1 MEYKS
6 IKGYSGLGQFGIL
19 LVFLGLGFILAGG
32 AQLLIAFQVI
42 PAGTGLQDMGDALVK
57 ALMLPENIG
66 YARFA
71 QVLGT
76 FLLLFVPAVL
86 YSLVTNGRN
95 PFWLGFNNY
104 INTYQVIIGFM
115 IIFAANLMA
124 SPLAELSRYVVS
136 FLPSLDTL
144 AQELENAYNDQVMA
158 LSNLKSW
165 PEYLVAIVIM
175 AFFPALFEEVFFR
188 GTLQN
193 LLVRW
198 WKAPLVAILVTSL
211 FFSFIHLSVYLFV
224 SRAILGFILGL
235 LYHRTKNIWVNV
247 IAHFLNNLIAV
258 SQLFI
263 MSNQKEKMDVSKLDP
278 EMPWWIG
285 VIALA
290 ILVFLFKLLDKYSA
304 GNLEKIDAKE
314 KLIMAEENV
323 YQPFTNR
330 EKNNSGA

>member
-32 AQLLIAFQVI
+32 AQLLIAFQLI

-57 ALMLPENIG
+57 ALMQPENIG

-95 PFWLGFNNY
+95 PFWLGFNSY
-104 INTYQVIIGFM
+104 INTYQVLIGFM

-124 SPLAELSRYVVS
+124 SPLAELSRYAVS
-136 FLPSLDTL
+136 HFPSLDTL
-144 AQELENAYNDQVMA
+144 AQELETAYNDQVIA

-165 PEYLVAIVIM
+165 PEYLVAIAIM

-193 LLVRW
+193 LLIRW
-198 WKAPLVAILVTSL
+198 WKAPLAAILVTSI

-258 SQLFI
+258 TQLFI
-263 MSNQKEKMDVSKLDP
+263 MSNQKEKMDISKLDP

-285 VIALA
+285 VIAL
-290 ILVFLFKLLDKYSA
+290 IFLVFLFKLLDRFSTR
-304 GNLEKIDAKE
+304 NLEKIAVKE
-314 KLIMAEENV
+314 KLIMADENI
-323 YQPFTNR
+323 YQPFANKETNQ
-330 EKNNSGA
+330 

>member
-6 IKGYSGLGQFGIL
+6 VKGYSGLGQFGIL

-32 AQLLIAFQVI
+32 AQLLIAFQLI
-42 PAGTGLQDMGDALVK
+42 PAGTGLQDMGDALIK

-76 FLLLFVPAVL
+76 FLLLFVPALL

-95 PFWLGFNNY
+95 PFWLGFNKY
-104 INTYQVIIGFM
+104 INSYQVLIGFM

-144 AQELENAYNDQVMA
+144 AQELETAYNDQVMA

-165 PEYLVAIVIM
+165 PEFIMAIAIM

-198 WKAPLVAILVTSL
+198 WKAPLAAILVTSL
-211 FFSFIHLSVYLFV
+211 FFSFIHLSVYLFA

-258 SQLFI
+258 SQLFM

-304 GNLEKIDAKE
+304 RNLEKIDVKE

-323 YQPFTNR
+323 YQPFANS

>member
-6 IKGYSGLGQFGIL
+6 VKGYSGLGQFGIL

-32 AQLLIAFQVI
+32 AQLLIAFQLI
-42 PAGTGLQDMGDALVK
+42 PAGTGLQDMGDALIK

-76 FLLLFVPAVL
+76 FLLLFVPALL

-95 PFWLGFNNY
+95 PFWLGFNKY
-104 INTYQVIIGFM
+104 INSYQVLIGFM

-144 AQELENAYNDQVMA
+144 AQELETAYNDQVMA

-165 PEYLVAIVIM
+165 PEFIMAIAIM

-198 WKAPLVAILVTSL
+198 WKAPLAAILVTSL
-211 FFSFIHLSVYLFV
+211 FFSFIHLSVYLFA

-258 SQLFI
+258 SQLFM

-290 ILVFLFKLLDKYSA
+290 ILVFLFQLLDKYSA
-304 GNLEKIDAKE
+304 RNLEKIDVKE

-323 YQPFTNR
+323 YQPFANS

>member
-6 IKGYSGLGQFGIL
+6 VKGYSGLGQFGIL

-32 AQLLIAFQVI
+32 AQLLIAFQLI
-42 PAGTGLQDMGDALVK
+42 PAGTGLQDMGDALIK

-95 PFWLGFNNY
+95 PFWLGFNKY
-104 INTYQVIIGFM
+104 INSYQVLIGFM

-144 AQELENAYNDQVMA
+144 AQELETAYNDQVMA

-165 PEYLVAIVIM
+165 PEFIMAIAIM

-198 WKAPLVAILVTSL
+198 WKAPLAAILVTSL
-211 FFSFIHLSVYLFV
+211 FFSFIHLSVYLFA

-258 SQLFI
+258 SQLFM

-304 GNLEKIDAKE
+304 RNLEKIDVKE

-323 YQPFTNR
+323 YQPFANS
-330 EKNNSGA
+330 EKNNCGA

>member
-1 MEYKS
+1 MDYKS

-32 AQLLIAFQVI
+32 AQLLIAFQLI
-42 PAGTGLQDMGDALVK
+42 PTGTGLQEMGDALVK

-86 YSLVTNGRN
+86 YTLVTNGRN
-95 PFWLGFNNY
+95 PFWLGFNSY
-104 INTYQVIIGFM
+104 INMHQVLIGFM
-115 IIFAANLMA
+115 IIFVANLMA
-124 SPLAELSRYVVS
+124 SPLADLSRYVVS
-136 FLPSLDTL
+136 FMPSLDTL

-165 PEYLVAIVIM
+165 PEFLMAIAIM

-188 GTLQN
+188 GTLQQ

-198 WKAPLVAILVTSL
+198 WKAPLAAILVTSL
-211 FFSFIHLSVYLFV
+211 FFSIIHLSVYLFA

-235 LYHRTKNIWVNV
+235 LFHKTKNIWVNV

-285 VIALA
+285 VIALV
-290 ILVFLFKLLDKYSA
+290 ILVFLFKILDKYSA
-304 GNLEKIDAKE
+304 RNLEKIDAKE

-323 YQPFTNR
+323 YQPFANS
-330 EKNNSGA
+330 EKNSSGA

>member
-32 AQLLIAFQVI
+32 AQLLIAFQLI
-42 PAGTGLQDMGDALVK
+42 PAGTGLQEMGDALVK

-86 YSLVTNGRN
+86 YTMVTNGRN
-95 PFWLGFNNY
+95 PFWLGFNSY
-104 INTYQVIIGFM
+104 INTYQVLIGFM
-115 IIFAANLMA
+115 IIFVANLMA
-124 SPLAELSRYVVS
+124 SPLADLSRYVVS
-136 FLPSLDTL
+136 FMPSLDTL

-165 PEYLVAIVIM
+165 PEFLMAIAIM

-188 GTLQN
+188 GTLQQ

-198 WKAPLVAILVTSL
+198 WKAPLAAILVTSL
-211 FFSFIHLSVYLFV
+211 FFSFIHLSVYLFA
-224 SRAILGFILGL
+224 SRAILGFILGM
-235 LYHRTKNIWVNV
+235 LYHKTKNIWVNV

-258 SQLFI
+258 TQLFM
-263 MSNQKEKMDVSKLDP
+263 MSNQKEKMDISKLDP

-285 VIALA
+285 LIALV
-290 ILVFLFKLLDKYSA
+290 ILVFLFKMLDKYSA
-304 GNLEKIDAKE
+304 RNLEKIDVKE

-323 YQPFTNR
+323 FQPFANR
-330 EKNNSGA
+330 EKNSSGT

>member
-32 AQLLIAFQVI
+32 AQLLIAFQLI
-42 PAGTGLQDMGDALVK
+42 PTGTGLQEMGDALVK

-86 YSLVTNGRN
+86 YTLVTNGRN
-95 PFWLGFNNY
+95 PFWLGFNSY
-104 INTYQVIIGFM
+104 INMYQVLIGFM
-115 IIFAANLMA
+115 IIFVANLMA
-124 SPLAELSRYVVS
+124 SPLADLSRYVVS
-136 FLPSLDTL
+136 FMPSLDTL

-165 PEYLVAIVIM
+165 PEFLMAIAIM

-188 GTLQN
+188 GTLQQ

-198 WKAPLVAILVTSL
+198 WKAPLAAILVTSL
-211 FFSFIHLSVYLFV
+211 FFSIIHLSVYLFA

-263 MSNQKEKMDVSKLDP
+263 MSNQKEKMDISKLDP

-285 VIALA
+285 LIALV
-290 ILVFLFKLLDKYSA
+290 ILVFLFKILDKYSA
-304 GNLEKIDAKE
+304 WNLEKIDAKE

-323 YQPFTNR
+323 YQPFANS
-330 EKNNSGA
+330 EKNSSGA

>member
-32 AQLLIAFQVI
+32 AQLLIAFQLI

-86 YSLVTNGRN
+86 YTLVTNGRN
-95 PFWLGFNNY
+95 PFWLGFNAY
-104 INTYQVIIGFM
+104 INSFQVLIGFM
-115 IIFAANLMA
+115 IIFTANLMA
-124 SPLAELSRYVVS
+124 SPLAELSRYAVS
-136 FLPSLDTL
+136 HFPSLDTV
-144 AQELENAYNDQVMA
+144 AQELETAYNDQVMA

-165 PEYLVAIVIM
+165 PEYLVAIAIM

-198 WKAPLVAILVTSL
+198 WKAPLAAILVTSL
-211 FFSFIHLSVYLFV
+211 FFSFIHLSVYLFA

-258 SQLFI
+258 TQLFI

-278 EMPWWIG
+278 ELPWWIG
-285 VIALA
+285 LIALVF
-290 ILVFLFKLLDKYSA
+290 LVLLFKLLDRYSA
-304 GNLEKIDAKE
+304 RNLEKIAVRE

-323 YQPFTNR
+323 YQPFSNK
-330 EKNNSGA
+330 ENNQ

>member
-32 AQLLIAFQVI
+32 AQLLIAFQLI
-42 PAGTGLQDMGDALVK
+42 PAGTGLQEMGDALVK

-86 YSLVTNGRN
+86 YTLVTNGRN
-95 PFWLGFNNY
+95 PFWLGFNSY
-104 INTYQVIIGFM
+104 INMYQVLIGFM
-115 IIFAANLMA
+115 IIFVANLMA
-124 SPLAELSRYVVS
+124 SPLADLSRYVVS
-136 FLPSLDTL
+136 FMPSLDTL

-165 PEYLVAIVIM
+165 PEFSMAIAIM

-188 GTLQN
+188 GTLQQ

-198 WKAPLVAILVTSL
+198 WKAPLAAILVTSL
-211 FFSFIHLSVYLFV
+211 FFSIIHLSVYLFA

-285 VIALA
+285 VIALV
-290 ILVFLFKLLDKYSA
+290 ILVFLFKILDKYSA
-304 GNLEKIDAKE
+304 RNLEKIDAKE

-323 YQPFTNR
+323 YQPFANS
-330 EKNNSGA
+330 EKNSSGA

>member
-32 AQLLIAFQVI
+32 AQLLIAFQLI

-57 ALMLPENIG
+57 ALMQPENIG

-95 PFWLGFNNY
+95 PFWLGFNSY
-104 INTYQVIIGFM
+104 INTYQVLIGFM

-124 SPLAELSRYVVS
+124 SPFAELSRYAVS
-136 FLPSLDTL
+136 HFPSLDTL
-144 AQELENAYNDQVMA
+144 AQELETAYNDQVIA

-165 PEYLVAIVIM
+165 PEYLVAIAIM

-193 LLVRW
+193 LLIRW
-198 WKAPLVAILVTSL
+198 WKAPLAAILVTSI

-258 SQLFI
+258 TQLFI
-263 MSNQKEKMDVSKLDP
+263 MSNQKEKMDISKLDP

-285 VIALA
+285 VIAL
-290 ILVFLFKLLDKYSA
+290 IFLVFLFKLLDRFSTR
-304 GNLEKIDAKE
+304 NLEKIAVKE
-314 KLIMAEENV
+314 KLIMADENI
-323 YQPFTNR
+323 YQPFANKETNQ
-330 EKNNSGA
+330 

>member
-32 AQLLIAFQVI
+32 AQLLIAFQLI
-42 PAGTGLQDMGDALVK
+42 PAGTGLQDMGDALIK

-76 FLLLFVPAVL
+76 FLLLFVPALL

-95 PFWLGFNNY
+95 PFWLGFNKY
-104 INTYQVIIGFM
+104 INSYQVLIGFM

-144 AQELENAYNDQVMA
+144 AQELETAYNDQVMA

-165 PEYLVAIVIM
+165 PEFIMAIAIM

-198 WKAPLVAILVTSL
+198 WKAPLAAILVTSL
-211 FFSFIHLSVYLFV
+211 FFSFIHLSVYLFA

-235 LYHRTKNIWVNV
+235 LYHKTKNIWVNV

-258 SQLFI
+258 SQLFM

-304 GNLEKIDAKE
+304 RNLEKIDVKE

-323 YQPFTNR
+323 YQPFANS
-330 EKNNSGA
+330 EKNNCGA

>member
-6 IKGYSGLGQFGIL
+6 VKGYSGLGQFGIL

-32 AQLLIAFQVI
+32 AQLLIAFQLI
-42 PAGTGLQDMGDALVK
+42 PAGTGLQDMGDALIK

-95 PFWLGFNNY
+95 PFWLGFNKY
-104 INTYQVIIGFM
+104 INSYQVLIGFM

-144 AQELENAYNDQVMA
+144 AQELETAYNDQVMA

-165 PEYLVAIVIM
+165 PEFIMAIAIM

-198 WKAPLVAILVTSL
+198 WKAPLAAILVTSL
-211 FFSFIHLSVYLFV
+211 FFSFIHLSVYLFA

-258 SQLFI
+258 SQLFM

-290 ILVFLFKLLDKYSA
+290 ILVFLFQLLDKYSA
-304 GNLEKIDAKE
+304 RNLEKIDVKE

-323 YQPFTNR
+323 YQPFANS
-330 EKNNSGA
+330 EKNNCGA

>member
-1 MEYKS
+1 MDYKS

-32 AQLLIAFQVI
+32 AQLLIAFQLI
-42 PAGTGLQDMGDALVK
+42 PTGTGLQEMGDALVK

-86 YSLVTNGRN
+86 YTLVTNGRN
-95 PFWLGFNNY
+95 PFWLGFNSY
-104 INTYQVIIGFM
+104 INMYQVLIGFM
-115 IIFAANLMA
+115 IIFVANLMA
-124 SPLAELSRYVVS
+124 SPLADLSRYVVS
-136 FLPSLDTL
+136 FMPSLDTL

-165 PEYLVAIVIM
+165 PEFLMAIVIM

-188 GTLQN
+188 GTLQQ

-198 WKAPLVAILVTSL
+198 WKAPLAAILVTSL
-211 FFSFIHLSVYLFV
+211 FFSIIHLSVYLFA

-235 LYHRTKNIWVNV
+235 LFHKTKNIWVNV

-285 VIALA
+285 VIALV
-290 ILVFLFKLLDKYSA
+290 ILVFLFKILDKYSA
-304 GNLEKIDAKE
+304 RNLEKIDAKE

-323 YQPFTNR
+323 YQPFANS
-330 EKNNSGA
+330 EKNSSGA

>member
-32 AQLLIAFQVI
+32 AQLLIAFQLI
-42 PAGTGLQDMGDALVK
+42 PAGTGLQEMGDALVK

-86 YSLVTNGRN
+86 YTLVTNGRN
-95 PFWLGFNNY
+95 PFWLGFNSY
-104 INTYQVIIGFM
+104 INMYQVLIGFM
-115 IIFAANLMA
+115 IIFVANLMA
-124 SPLAELSRYVVS
+124 SPLADLSRYVVS
-136 FLPSLDTL
+136 FMPSLDTL

-165 PEYLVAIVIM
+165 PEFLMAIAIM

-188 GTLQN
+188 GTLQQ

-198 WKAPLVAILVTSL
+198 WKAPLAAILVTSL
-211 FFSFIHLSVYLFV
+211 FFSIIHLSVYLFA

-263 MSNQKEKMDVSKLDP
+263 MSNQKEKMDISKLDP

-285 VIALA
+285 LIALV
-290 ILVFLFKLLDKYSA
+290 ILVFLFKILDKYSA
-304 GNLEKIDAKE
+304 WNLEKIDAKE

-323 YQPFTNR
+323 YQPFANS
-330 EKNNSGA
+330 EKNSSGA

>member
-6 IKGYSGLGQFGIL
+6 VKGYSGLGQFGIL

-32 AQLLIAFQVI
+32 AQLLIAFQLI
-42 PAGTGLQDMGDALVK
+42 PAGTGLQDMGDALIK

-76 FLLLFVPAVL
+76 FLLLFVPALL

-95 PFWLGFNNY
+95 PFWLGFNKY
-104 INTYQVIIGFM
+104 INSYQVLIGFM

-144 AQELENAYNDQVMA
+144 AQELETAYNDQVMA

-165 PEYLVAIVIM
+165 PEFIMAIAIM

-198 WKAPLVAILVTSL
+198 WKAPLAAILVTSL
-211 FFSFIHLSVYLFV
+211 FFSFIHLSVYLFA

-235 LYHRTKNIWVNV
+235 LYHKTKNIWVNV

-258 SQLFI
+258 SQLFM

-304 GNLEKIDAKE
+304 RNLEKIDVKE

-323 YQPFTNR
+323 YQPFANS
-330 EKNNSGA
+330 EKNNCGA

>member
-6 IKGYSGLGQFGIL
+6 VKGYSGLGQFGIL

-32 AQLLIAFQVI
+32 AQLLIAFQLI
-42 PAGTGLQDMGDALVK
+42 PAGTGLQDMGDALIK

-76 FLLLFVPAVL
+76 FLLLFVPALL

-95 PFWLGFNNY
+95 PFWLGFNKY
-104 INTYQVIIGFM
+104 INSYQVLIGFM

-144 AQELENAYNDQVMA
+144 AQELETAYNDQVMA

-165 PEYLVAIVIM
+165 PEFIMAIAIM

-198 WKAPLVAILVTSL
+198 WKAPLAAILVTSL
-211 FFSFIHLSVYLFV
+211 FFSFIHLSVYLFA

-258 SQLFI
+258 SQLFM

-304 GNLEKIDAKE
+304 RNLEKIDVKE

-323 YQPFTNR
+323 YQPFANS
-330 EKNNSGA
+330 EKNNCGA

>member
-6 IKGYSGLGQFGIL
+6 VKGYSGLGQFGIL

-32 AQLLIAFQVI
+32 AQLLIAFQLI
-42 PAGTGLQDMGDALVK
+42 PAGTGLQDMGDALIK

-95 PFWLGFNNY
+95 PFWLGFNKY
-104 INTYQVIIGFM
+104 INSYQVLIGFM

-144 AQELENAYNDQVMA
+144 AQELETAYNDQVMA

-165 PEYLVAIVIM
+165 PEFIMAIAIM

-198 WKAPLVAILVTSL
+198 WKAPLAAILVTSL
-211 FFSFIHLSVYLFV
+211 FFSFIHLSVYLFA

-235 LYHRTKNIWVNV
+235 LYHKTKNIWVNV

-258 SQLFI
+258 SQLFM

-304 GNLEKIDAKE
+304 RNLEKIDVKE

-323 YQPFTNR
+323 YQPFANS
-330 EKNNSGA
+330 EKNNCGA

>member
-6 IKGYSGLGQFGIL
+6 VKGYSGLGQFGIL

-32 AQLLIAFQVI
+32 AQLLIAFQLI
-42 PAGTGLQDMGDALVK
+42 PAGTGLQDMGDALIK

-95 PFWLGFNNY
+95 PFWLGFNKY
-104 INTYQVIIGFM
+104 INSYQVLIGFM

-144 AQELENAYNDQVMA
+144 AQELETAYNDQVMA

-165 PEYLVAIVIM
+165 PEFIMAIAIM

-198 WKAPLVAILVTSL
+198 WKAPLAAILVTSL
-211 FFSFIHLSVYLFV
+211 FFSFIHLSVYLFA

-235 LYHRTKNIWVNV
+235 LYHKTKNIWVNV

-258 SQLFI
+258 SQLFM

-290 ILVFLFKLLDKYSA
+290 ILVFLFQLLDKYSA
-304 GNLEKIDAKE
+304 RNLEKIDVKE

-323 YQPFTNR
+323 YQPFANS

>member
-1 MEYKS
+1 MDYKS

-32 AQLLIAFQVI
+32 AQLLIAFQLI
-42 PAGTGLQDMGDALVK
+42 PTGTGLQEMGDALVK

-86 YSLVTNGRN
+86 YTLVTNGRN
-95 PFWLGFNNY
+95 PFWLGFNSY
-104 INTYQVIIGFM
+104 INMYQVLIGFM
-115 IIFAANLMA
+115 IIFVANLMA
-124 SPLAELSRYVVS
+124 SPLADLSRYVVS
-136 FLPSLDTL
+136 FMPSLDTL

-165 PEYLVAIVIM
+165 PEFLMAIAIM

-188 GTLQN
+188 GTLQQ

-198 WKAPLVAILVTSL
+198 WKAPLAAILVTSL
-211 FFSFIHLSVYLFV
+211 FFSIIHLSVYLFA

-263 MSNQKEKMDVSKLDP
+263 MSNQKEKMDISKLDP

-285 VIALA
+285 LIALV
-290 ILVFLFKLLDKYSA
+290 ILVFLFKILDKYSA
-304 GNLEKIDAKE
+304 WNLEKIDAKE

-323 YQPFTNR
+323 YQPFANS
-330 EKNNSGA
+330 EKNSSGA

>member
-32 AQLLIAFQVI
+32 AQLLIAFQLI

-57 ALMLPENIG
+57 ALMLPENTG

-95 PFWLGFNNY
+95 PFWLGFNKY
-104 INTYQVIIGFM
+104 INAYQVLIGFM

-144 AQELENAYNDQVMA
+144 AQELETAYNDQVMA

-165 PEYLVAIVIM
+165 PEFIMAIAIM

-198 WKAPLVAILVTSL
+198 WKAPLAAILVTSL
-211 FFSFIHLSVYLFV
+211 FFSIIHLSVYLFA

-263 MSNQKEKMDVSKLDP
+263 MSNQKEKMDISKLDP

-285 VIALA
+285 LIALV
-290 ILVFLFKLLDKYSA
+290 ILVFLFKILDKYSA
-304 GNLEKIDAKE
+304 WNLEKIDAKE

-323 YQPFTNR
+323 YQPFANS
-330 EKNNSGA
+330 EKNSSGA

>member
-6 IKGYSGLGQFGIL
+6 VKGYSGLGQFGIL

-32 AQLLIAFQVI
+32 AQLLIAFQLI
-42 PAGTGLQDMGDALVK
+42 PAGTGLQDMGDALIK

-95 PFWLGFNNY
+95 PFWLGFNKY
-104 INTYQVIIGFM
+104 INSYQVLIGFM

-144 AQELENAYNDQVMA
+144 AQELETAYNDQVMA

-165 PEYLVAIVIM
+165 PEFIMAIAIM

-198 WKAPLVAILVTSL
+198 WKAPLAAILVTSL
-211 FFSFIHLSVYLFV
+211 FFSFIHLSVYLFA

-258 SQLFI
+258 SQLFM

-304 GNLEKIDAKE
+304 RNLEKIDVKE

-323 YQPFTNR
+323 YQPFANS

>member
-6 IKGYSGLGQFGIL
+6 VKGYSGLGQFGIL

-32 AQLLIAFQVI
+32 AQLLIAFQLI
-42 PAGTGLQDMGDALVK
+42 PAGTGLQDMGDALIK

-95 PFWLGFNNY
+95 PFWLGFNKY
-104 INTYQVIIGFM
+104 INSYQVLIGFM

-144 AQELENAYNDQVMA
+144 AQELETAYNDQVMA

-165 PEYLVAIVIM
+165 PEFIMAIAIM

-198 WKAPLVAILVTSL
+198 WKAPLAAILVTSL
-211 FFSFIHLSVYLFV
+211 FFSFIHLSVYLFA

-235 LYHRTKNIWVNV
+235 LYHKTKNIWVNV

-258 SQLFI
+258 SQLFM

-290 ILVFLFKLLDKYSA
+290 ILVFLFQLLDKYSA
-304 GNLEKIDAKE
+304 RNLEKIDVKE

-323 YQPFTNR
+323 YQPFANS
-330 EKNNSGA
+330 EKNNCGA